1 MTGIVLA
8 AGQGTRMKSKYPKV
22 IHRILDVPMV
32 NWVVSALRKAGA
44 DRIVVVTGY
53 EASMVEDILDDDII
67 SVRQNPQLGTG
78 HAVMTAV
85 DYLDDEEI
93 VVIAGDEPLVRPSTL
108 KELVFARGER
118 DLDVV
123 FLTMKPS
130 DPTGY
135 GRVVKDGNRVKI
147 VEHRDADSETRKINE
162 VNSAIY
168 AFRGSFLRSAI
179 SRLSNNND
187 QKEYYLTDT
196 VAMAEKA
203 DTIIVEDAREVLG
216 VNDRIQLAEI
226 NSIAQRRINEE
237 LMKNGVALVDPST
250 CYIGPEVQ
258 IGIDTVIEPMVF
270 ITGRTTVG
278 EGCLIGP
285 MTRIENSKIEDN
297 VEIVR
302 SEVSSADVRSGAR
315 VGPLSRLRPGAVVMN
330 DAHVGNFVELKK
342 TVLGRRSKAQHLT
355 YLGDTNVGED
365 VNIGAGTI
373 TCNYDGKNKHKTEIS
388 DRAFIGSNTAL
399 VAPVKIGENSVIAA
413 GSAITEDVPPNSLA
427 FGRARQVVKEGSFSN
442 NNGQEEKS

>member
-22 IHRILDVPMV
+22 IHRILDVTMV

-53 EASMVEDILDDDII
+53 EASMVEDILDEDII

-237 LMKNGVALVDPST
+237 LMKNGVTLVDPST

-270 ITGRTTVG
+270 ITGRTTIG

-427 FGRARQVVKEGSFSN
+427 FGRARQVVKEGRFSN